1 MLRTKAVKLTVIPA
15 MAYRVKQAEG
25 PSITILRD
33 DYEQAGI
40 ASISRTSGEPIPA
53 KNVNLKMFPLEAFR
67 EAIEKTIGL
76 PYKKGKP
83 AKVEKGSLKE
93 KKEKPVEEVIVD
105 SNEYQMIID
114 KYTDKNGKLSYDLLN
129 KDFIKF
135 AKSSSV
141 VRKMIEEG
149 ATPAKVRNYVVGNK
163 IRNITNNDKLTDKQV
178 KKMAE
183 LLDEA
188 YPKGVFKD
196 LNAEIR
202 KMVAANKK
210 KQ

>member
-1 MLRTKAVKLTVIPA
+1 
-15 MAYRVKQAEG
+15 
-25 PSITILRD
+25 
-33 DYEQAGI
+33 
-40 ASISRTSGEPIPA
+40 
-53 KNVNLKMFPLEAFR
+53 
-67 EAIEKTIGL
+67 
-76 PYKKGKP
+76 
-83 AKVEKGSLKE
+83 
-93 KKEKPVEEVIVD
+93 
-105 SNEYQMIID
+105 
-114 KYTDKNGKLSYDLLN
+114 
-129 KDFIKF
+129 
-135 AKSSSV
+135 
-141 VRKMIEEG
+141 MIEEG